1 MEIDET
7 VTKRRAKMDKRVV
20 SILEMM
26 KNSPLANPFTA
37 YKVIRN
43 AGSRHHRNVASRVTT

>member
-7 VTKRRAKMDKRVV
+7 VAKRRAKMDKRVV
-20 SILEMM
+20 SILDMM

-43 AGSRHHRNVASRVTT
+43 AGSRHRRNVASRVTT